1 MVKREVETVAATN
14 FNAVLI
20 RLVAQVKISLL
31 LKIQWQK
38 CYNLYESFVY
48 MFCLQAGKEVERK

>member
-1 MVKREVETVAATN
+1 MMVKREVETVAATN

-31 LKIQWQK
+31 LKIQWRK
-38 CYNLYESFVY
+38 CYNLYKRFVY
-48 MFCLQAGKEVERK
+48 T